1 MTRSCSFV
9 LLAISVSF
17 LFAGF
22 TASAQS
28 RIKQTGK
35 PASLVDVQPIDFN
48 GLKQLIKRDPTKAQP
63 LLVNFWATWCDPC
76 RDEFPDLV
84 KLDQEY
90 RAKGLQFVAISLDE
104 VSEIKTSV
112 PKFLQQVGAT
122 MPSYLLNVSD
132 PEPAISFVDSQ
143 WSGALPATILYD
155 AQGQVAFK
163 HFGRVKPEELRVA
176 LDKVFEKSK

>member
-1 MTRSCSFV
+1 MTRARSSV

-28 RIKQTGK
+28 RVKQPAK
-35 PASLVDVQPIDFN
+35 PASLIDVQPIDFA
-48 GLKQLIKRDPTKAQP
+48 GLKELIKRDPEKAQP

-90 RAKGLQFVAISLDE
+90 RSKGLQFVAVSLDD
-104 VSEIKTSV
+104 VNEIKTSV

-122 MPSYLLNVSD
+122 MPAYLLNVVD
-132 PEPAISFVDSQ
+132 PEPAINFVDSQ
-143 WSGALPATILYD
+143 WSGALPATVLYD

-163 HFGRVKPEELRVA
+163 HFGRIKPEELRVA
-176 LDKVFEKSK
+176 LDRVLEKSR